1 MSGYSKRMDYMRGS
15 ADIMRQLFEALGD
28 PGTISLGGGAP
39 ASIALPVEEIGEIT
53 AELFAPGGRGAEMLQ
68 YGNPRGLADLRQV
81 VCDHLLAPKGINAD
95 PKNVVITSGGLE
107 GLYLTA
113 QVFLDPGDVVL
124 VESPTFVQT
133 LETFQLM
140 EARPI
145 ACECDKDGFVLDK
158 LEADIQKYK
167 PKLIYVIPT
176 FQNPSGNTTSAQR
189 RKALAELGAKY
200 DVLVL
205 EDDPY
210 SEMRYSGEE
219 LKPVKYYDKTGHV
232 IYANSFSKIFSPGSR
247 LGYVYAEGDII
258 DRMYDVKTATNAHTA
273 MLSQV
278 LCAEYFKRGNY
289 PAHLKYIREVH
300 KERRDAMM
308 EALKEFMPE
317 GVTWT
322 YPDGGLFTWLK
333 VPDHISTSALFEEVK
348 AAGVTYLPGI
358 YFYAPGQP
366 ARDCFMRI
374 SFSSNPPEVLREA
387 VRRLAGVLRTK
398 M

>member
-1 MSGYSKRMDYMRGS
+1 
-15 ADIMRQLFEALGD
+15 
-28 PGTISLGGGAP
+28 
-39 ASIALPVEEIGEIT
+39 
-53 AELFAPGGRGAEMLQ
+53 
-68 YGNPRGLADLRQV
+68 
-81 VCDHLLAPKGINAD
+81 
-95 PKNVVITSGGLE
+95 

-140 EARPI
+140 EAEI
-145 ACECDKDGFVLDK
+145 VACECDKDGFVLDK
-158 LEADIQKYK
+158 LEADIIKYK

-176 FQNPSGNTTSAQR
+176 FQNPSGNTTSAER
-189 RKALAELGAKY
+189 RKALAELAAKY

-219 LKPVKYYDKTGHV
+219 LKPVKYYDKAGHV

-247 LGYVYAEGDII
+247 LGYVYAEGDVI

-273 MLSQV
+273 VLSQGF
-278 LCAEYFKRGNY
+278 CAEYFKRGNY
-289 PAHLKYIREVH
+289 PAHLKYIRDVH
-300 KERRDAMM
+300 RERRDAMLK
-308 EALKEFMPE
+308 ALEELMPE
-317 GVTWT
+317 GVSWT

-333 VPDHISTSALFEEVK
+333 VPEHISTSAMFEEVK
-348 AAGVTYLPGI
+348 AAGVTYLPGV

-366 ARDCFMRI
+366 QKDCYMRL

-387 VRRLAGVLRTK
+387 VRRLAGVIKTK
-398 M
+398 MQ